1 MEPTK
6 QDYLSAA
13 QIIATCPAD
22 RIGIV
27 LELLKS
33 GGYDVAQLDV
43 PPPVRHEPKQPR
55 STVTRIDME
64 SAELLAMLRKQ
75 TGLTMIMLASSL
87 IKEGY
92 KTFDSEREE

>member
-1 MEPTK
+1 MEHTQ

-27 LELLKS
+27 CELLKS
-33 GGYDVAQLDV
+33 GGYDIAQLDL
-43 PPPVRHEPKQPR
+43 PAPIKHEQKQR
-55 STVTRIDME
+55 NSTVTRIDME